1 LFCARRLRIF
11 STPAQ
16 LQRLVGGDENAP
28 LDLDDLKKHVNYEGG
43 YHGRHKVIKNL
54 WEVVAELDP
63 TDQVSR
69 SCSLFS
75 ASLRSS
81 HTPRCVVSDSGGA
94 GPLLEVRHIGFE
106 AATPRVSAPPP
117 AVFNSVCARGR
128 GREGGRRVLVQAFV
142 PRADAED
149 SEIADS
155 GDMFQHFEGN
165 AVRQSTFVV
174 RCGCQL

>member
-1 LFCARRLRIF
+1 MNFNRVRLPYISSSGATCRGPQSRSFCARRLRIF

-69 SCSLFS
+69 SCS
-75 ASLRSS
+75 
-81 HTPRCVVSDSGGA
+81 C
-94 GPLLEVRHIGFE
+94 
-106 AATPRVSAPPP
+106 
-117 AVFNSVCARGR
+117 
-128 GREGGRRVLVQAFV
+128 
-142 PRADAED
+142 
-149 SEIADS
+149 ADS
-155 GDMFQHFEGN
+155 SKQ
-165 AVRQSTFVV
+165 ACVRVAHDRHHGFY
-174 RCGCQL
+174 

>member
-75 ASLRSS
+75 AS
-81 HTPRCVVSDSGGA
+81 
-94 GPLLEVRHIGFE
+94 
-106 AATPRVSAPPP
+106 
-117 AVFNSVCARGR
+117 
-128 GREGGRRVLVQAFV
+128 
-142 PRADAED
+142 
-149 SEIADS
+149 
-155 GDMFQHFEGN
+155 
-165 AVRQSTFVV
+165 
-174 RCGCQL
+174 